1 MLKTILPSLPRAV
14 IIRIIYLGV
23 FLIQSRSFK
32 CSLDNAKKS
41 FYRSANTIFGKIG
54 RTASEDVVIHLTKSK
69 CVPCLMYGL
78 NACYLS
84 KSQLNSLDFTI
95 NRLFMKLFKTNNL
108 DLSLIHI

>member
-1 MLKTILPSLPRAV
+1 M
-14 IIRIIYLGV
+14 
-23 FLIQSRSFK
+23 FLIQSRTFK

-78 NACYLS
+78 DACYLN

-95 NRLFMKLFKTNNL
+95 NRLFMKLFKN
-108 DLSLIHI
+108 